1 MKRSKPNVDFDKSY
15 NIKEVC
21 DFLGIHRDTLRK
33 YTKEEV
39 IVCIRV
45 TCREI
50 YYKGSEILILW
61 EFLSKRKG
69 L

>member
-1 MKRSKPNVDFDKSY
+1 MTRTKPKVDPDKSY

-21 DFLGIHRDTLRK
+21 DFLGIHRDTLCK

-61 EFLSKRKG
+61 EFLSKKKG